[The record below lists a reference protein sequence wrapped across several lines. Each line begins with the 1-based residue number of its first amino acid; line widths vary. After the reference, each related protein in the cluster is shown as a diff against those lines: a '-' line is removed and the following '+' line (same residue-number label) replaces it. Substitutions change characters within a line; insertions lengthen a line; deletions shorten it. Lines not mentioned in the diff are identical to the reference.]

1 MPFQFSSQSPKLSKK
16 NSRWTFVESWCTLC
30 LCSNTF
36 VFFRVFKTLTM
47 KFEFSCHFS
56 VPAIA
61 IKFCEYDKIDNLPHP
76 QLSNLEWKVVD
87 SDYSHFFVDGI
98 KIIKLKISPEVK
110 PTMICSYFIGKVL
123 KKKIYICIYDYGFFI
138 YFPVKVQSW
147 ARKKLVFLEQPAA
160 VAARMPVLAKVKT
173 SHFLRNSKWAKIQA
187 IAYLVFLAKAH
198 QWKGV

>member
-16 NSRWTFVESWCTLC
+16 NSRWTFVESWCTLY

-36 VFFRVFKTLTM
+36 VFFWVFKNLTM

-87 SDYSHFFVDGI
+87 SDFFVDGI

-123 KKKIYICIYDYGFFI
+123 KKKLTYVFMIMFFI

-147 ARKKLVFLEQPAA
+147 ARKK
-160 VAARMPVLAKVKT
+160 
-173 SHFLRNSKWAKIQA
+173 
-187 IAYLVFLAKAH
+187 
-198 QWKGV
+198 